1 MTTGGLSHPYIVIN
15 SIIRGNGGA
24 GQIYDPNKTMSL
36 SYSNTPGYSGNGI
49 IDADPLFVD
58 EANHDYRLSDG
69 SPCIA
74 AGTTSNAPSV
84 DLEGNPRPSP
94 SGTNPDMGA
103 YEFSQSL
110 GGGNALSFDGSDD
123 YVYLG
128 KLGLSSQISI
138 STWFKTSSSKVQ
150 RIISSVDTDN
160 NFFIMFDPSQSQ
172 GRQFKF
178 NVRDNEVYATKP
190 SSEYTD
196 GKWHNAIG
204 TWDGNT
210 MKLYI
215 DGQFVSE
222 KNGVNTTIQDSDTHL
237 STPTGSERFN
247 GSIDETALWSKAL
260 TANEVSAIYNSST
273 ALDVRTNAGDYSSSN
288 NLVAYWK
295 MEDGSGTT
303 LTDVSGN
310 SNNGAIS
317 GASWVE
323 GVVSTSYDNTPLTL
337 DKDAPA
343 VPTGLKSTPKQSA
356 TVKLVWDSKNETDFS
371 HYNIYGSTSSNPT
384 FKQGEATT
392 NSQSYSGLERGET
405 YYFRITAVD
414 NSGNE
419 SAYSDQVVTAMVS
432 NVTFDHSTGITGGS
446 LGLTNGGT
454 ITAASRWVNHLYEK
468 HGVSNENN
476 LYLSYMHFYA
486 NDTNTGPT
494 YRLKAW
500 KGDMQAYPN
509 SSNSVLTQNVSIS
522 SDGYKLIEITNPVQL
537 DISKMFS
544 FGVEAQHS
552 ANTYP
557 LGRDNEAAYKGYG
570 DLYSSDGNSFTALGD
585 AGVDHNWML
594 TGEFIDSNDEY
605 IDSYTLS
612 LLLKAPLKL
621 ALTSGQSYYLR
632 ITGFYGVAG
641 GTAPLM
647 LFQLDKQR

>member
-1 MTTGGLSHPYIVIN
+1 MEN
-15 SIIRGNGGA
+15 GN
-24 GQIYDPNKTMSL
+24 
-36 SYSNTPGYSGNGI
+36 
-49 IDADPLFVD
+49 
-58 EANHDYRLSDG
+58 
-69 SPCIA
+69 
-74 AGTTSNAPSV
+74 
-84 DLEGNPRPSP
+84 
-94 SGTNPDMGA
+94 
-103 YEFSQSL
+103 
-110 GGGNALSFDGSDD
+110 
-123 YVYLG
+123 
-128 KLGLSSQISI
+128 
-138 STWFKTSSSKVQ
+138 
-150 RIISSVDTDN
+150 
-160 NFFIMFDPSQSQ
+160 
-172 GRQFKF
+172 
-178 NVRDNEVYATKP
+178 
-190 SSEYTD
+190 
-196 GKWHNAIG
+196 NAIG

-356 TVKLVWDSKNETDFS
+356 TVKLGWDSNNETDFS

-432 NVTFDHSTGITGGS
+432 NVLLTTGITGGS
-446 LGLTNGGT
+446 LSLTNGGT

-486 NDTNTGPT
+486 NDTNTGSLID
-494 YRLKAW
+494 LKRGKAICR
-500 KGDMQAYPN
+500 P
-509 SSNSVLTQNVSIS
+509 I
-522 SDGYKLIEITNPVQL
+522 LI
-537 DISKMFS
+537 
-544 FGVEAQHS
+544 
-552 ANTYP
+552 
-557 LGRDNEAAYKGYG
+557 
-570 DLYSSDGNSFTALGD
+570 ALI
-585 AGVDHNWML
+585 V
-594 TGEFIDSNDEY
+594 F
-605 IDSYTLS
+605 
-612 LLLKAPLKL
+612 
-621 ALTSGQSYYLR
+621 
-632 ITGFYGVAG
+632 
-641 GTAPLM
+641 
-647 LFQLDKQR
+647 